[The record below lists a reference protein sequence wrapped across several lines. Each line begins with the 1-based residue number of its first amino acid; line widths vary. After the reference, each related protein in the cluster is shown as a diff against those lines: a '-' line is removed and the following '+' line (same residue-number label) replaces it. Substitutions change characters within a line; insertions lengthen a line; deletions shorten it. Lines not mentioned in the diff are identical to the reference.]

1 MKVVGPCYKEK
12 VLANKL
18 LVDIYIKHLFNQ
30 GLNILFVYISLSSCL
45 FSKGEQT
52 FTLNSIL
59 FNQRHTMY
67 SIVTCFLSFIN
78 VKIMVISIYV

>member
-18 LVDIYIKHLFNQ
+18 LIDIYIKHLLNQ
-30 GLNILFVYISLSSCL
+30 GLNILCVYISLSSCL

-52 FTLNSIL
+52 FTLKSIL

-78 VKIMVISIYV
+78 FENYSD